1 MRIAL
6 NGLTALKAWRSIR
19 FGKAAGA
26 AIGQRAS
33 LAKPDPSPARC
44 WTPRCFDLGL
54 LGLDD
59 ALGKD
64 HPLHVAVPEARLRI
78 RTAGVVTTTYTKLP
92 EGAFVEVGGGIQL
105 ACPELVFLE
114 MGLQMTPI
122 VQLLLGYELCGT
134 YSRDPQDPRNG
145 DVAYGLAP
153 LTTPER
159 IAAFAQGCG
168 RIHGAAQSRE
178 MLGHVLPNAW
188 SPMEAL
194 VAALLELDHGHLGYD
209 LGPLELNPRVQ
220 TGEKSTR
227 VPDILF
233 TGTRLGINYDSS
245 MHLDDRSRLVDD
257 KRRTRELL
265 SAGVSVLPMT
275 SEDLSEKGGFD
286 RLARQVMDFLE
297 ASEGR
302 GVSRQRAFMARKRV
316 QKERQELIWSLMPGD
331 RGARISR
338 EAAGA
343 EVAAPRKIV
352 EVELPPSRTAQLG
365 E

>member
-19 FGKAAGA
+19 SGKAARIT
-26 AIGQRAS
+26 IGKRAS
-33 LAKPDPSPARC
+33 LAMPDPSPAQR
-44 WTPRCFDLGL
+44 WMPRCFDLGL

-59 ALGKD
+59 VPSRG
-64 HPLHVAVPEARLRI
+64 HPIHVAVPEARLRI
-78 RTAGVVTTTYTKLP
+78 RTAGVTCTTYTKLP
-92 EGAFVEVGGGIQL
+92 DHAFVEVGGGIQI

-114 MGLQMTPI
+114 MGLQMAPI

-134 YSRDPQDPRNG
+134 YSRDPLDPRSG
-145 DVAYGLAP
+145 DVTYSLDP
-153 LTTPER
+153 LTTPES
-159 IAAFAQGCG
+159 IAAFARGCG

-178 MLGHVLPNAW
+178 MLAHVLPNAW

-302 GVSRQRAFMARKRV
+302 GVSRQRAFWARKRV
-316 QKERQELIWSLMPGD
+316 QKERQELIWSLMPGN
-331 RGARISR
+331 RGVRMSR

-343 EVAAPRKIV
+343 EATEPWGIV
-352 EVELPPSRTAQLG
+352 EVELPPVRAAQPRN
-365 E
+365 

>member
-19 FGKAAGA
+19 SGKAAGA
-26 AIGQRAS
+26 IIGQRAS
-33 LAKPDPSPARC
+33 LAKPDPSPAQR

-54 LGLDD
+54 IGLDG
-59 ALGKD
+59 APSKD
-64 HPLHVAVPEARLRI
+64 HPINIAVPEARLRV
-78 RTAGVVTTTYTKLP
+78 RTTGVASTTYTKLP
-92 EGAFVEVGGGIQL
+92 EGAFVEVGGGIQI

-114 MGLQMTPI
+114 MGLQMTPV

-145 DVAYGLAP
+145 DVVYGLEP

-178 MLGHVLPNAW
+178 MLAHVLPNAW

-220 TGEKSTR
+220 TGENSTR

-245 MHLDDRSRLVDD
+245 MHLDDRDRLVDD

-265 SAGVSVLPMT
+265 SAGVYVLPMT

-286 RLARQVMDFLE
+286 RLACQVMDFLE
-297 ASEGR
+297 ASEGH

-316 QKERQELIWSLMPGD
+316 QKERQKLIWSLMPGD
-331 RGARISR
+331 RGVRISR
-338 EAAGA
+338 EAAGT
-343 EVAAPRKIV
+343 EVATPQEIV
-352 EVELPPSRTAQLG
+352 EVELPPVRLG
-365 E
+365 EPGD